1 MKRRVESRP
10 IDSAVSA
17 IEPAA
22 LRALASY
29 DWPGN
34 VRELRNVFERAA
46 ILCDGPTIRLSDL
59 PQILAGA
66 TVATTADTGLRAT
79 VREFERDHIRRV
91 LEEVDGDKEAAA
103 RLLGVD
109 LSTLYRKLSPA

>member
-1 MKRRVESRP
+1 MSRGLETGG
-10 IDSAVSA
+10 DK
-17 IEPAA
+17 
-22 LRALASY
+22 
-29 DWPGN
+29 
-34 VRELRNVFERAA
+34 RAA

-66 TVATTADTGLRAT
+66 AVATTADTGLRAT